1 MYDLNFNCV
10 HLCMSS
16 QGSTTTIY
24 VRTLKEYCTRLHYF
38 SLIILTIFLG
48 SPLSNQTYFNLF
60 YFRLF
65 IYIYALILIFHE

>member
-1 MYDLNFNCV
+1 MRRASLHPPLKNPGY
-10 HLCMSS
+10 
-16 QGSTTTIY
+16 GPGTIY